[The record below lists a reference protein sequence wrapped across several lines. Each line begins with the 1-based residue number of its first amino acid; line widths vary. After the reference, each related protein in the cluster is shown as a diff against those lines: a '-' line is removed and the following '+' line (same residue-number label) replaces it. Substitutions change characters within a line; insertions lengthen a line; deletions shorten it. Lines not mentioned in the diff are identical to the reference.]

1 MIHKLSVILFSTI
14 SLVWSKSYNDQLL
27 PPYTNYLSCGKL
39 YYRTVLL
46 DESRNTLYVGA
57 MDKLFKGEHNYF
69 NINCKAWF
77 LI

>member
-1 MIHKLSVILFSTI
+1 MLVKLTVILFGVFSEA
-14 SLVWSKSYNDQLL
+14 WSKSYNDQIL

-57 MDKLFKGEHNYF
+57 MDRLYKGS
-69 NINCKAWF
+69 
-77 LI
+77 